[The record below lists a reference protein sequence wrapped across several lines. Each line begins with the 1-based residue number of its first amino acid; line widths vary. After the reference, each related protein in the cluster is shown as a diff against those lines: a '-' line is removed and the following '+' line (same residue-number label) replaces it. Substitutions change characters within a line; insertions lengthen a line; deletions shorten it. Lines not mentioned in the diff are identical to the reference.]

1 MEYWQYSGNG
11 QTWLSDARSQYVA
24 ALKVADGSD
33 RLTLLRS
40 LIRLSGGRLDL
51 DRIGIDLKSEDA
63 AELSRFGI
71 ECSDKIVRLLDDAA
85 EDREMVDLAALNVLD
100 SQARRVDDDC
110 PPDAVLL
117 RHTSHKSYRLQA
129 QKSSIRALLT
139 MPDGAGLMVCM
150 PTGAGKS
157 LLFQIE
163 SLEQRR
169 REPGSC
175 VLVITPTVS
184 LALDHQRTLS
194 VMPGLENS
202 RALAGASTQAGRDDR
217 LDTLN
222 AFRRGDVPVLFMSPE
237 LALGIGR
244 EHLLDAAAS
253 PDDKLAPL
261 EGRLTT
267 IVIDEAHIIESWGRT
282 FRPDFQRLP
291 ALIDDLKARQPKL
304 KTVVLSATLPPAAR
318 RVLRS
323 AYKRAGDWMEI
334 DARKPRRE
342 FDIDIKAFPNAQARD
357 AQLDYLIDRA
367 PRPLIVYTTVASER
381 DDTDS
386 FTENLTSAEAIFERQ
401 KRRGYRRIALFT
413 GDTGGEERKT
423 IVRDWARGDI
433 DFVVA
438 TSAFGMGVDKAN
450 VRTVIHACLPDSPA
464 RYYQEIGRA
473 ARDGHQGLALALFTD
488 TNGKALDDVKSAFSQ
503 ATGSWLTRKKA
514 EPRWNS
520 LYHSRSDV
528 AWNSGR
534 MGFSVDLNALPEG
547 SRSKRSSDYNRN
559 WNMSLLNLLQ
569 RANAIQIVACDLS
582 ASKERWQI
590 EVADLRLLEENA
602 SAAWDDVFN
611 VRAQEQSEALQN
623 VRNFSGIMRH
633 PEDACIL
640 QTVFSLLQE
649 PDADLVEECGRCPH
663 CRARGILPPSSSRD
677 HSVEGRW
684 STIAAPR
691 PGIPIG
697 ITIVAPDDP
706 HIAAGVE
713 DLVVKLA
720 RAGVEQFITAPE
732 LATIVAMAIKET
744 TIDQGFVL
752 PHESVIGRYAVH
764 PARVA
769 TALIVRRHDEHTE
782 LLFKQAKKW
791 VDDKLIEQLIL
802 IADPS
807 MHLQGRRLDQVMSKR
822 APYNQSHLD
831 RSPGLFS

>member
-1 MEYWQYSGNG
+1 MDYTKRIGDGKAWLTDAQSYCLSG
-11 QTWLSDARSQYVA
+11 LRA
-24 ALKVADGSD
+24 AYGAD
-33 RLTLLRS
+33 RLALLRS
-40 LIRLSGGRLDL
+40 LIRLSDGRLDL
-51 DRIGIDLKSEDA
+51 DRIGIVLTAEDTR
-63 AELSRFGI
+63 ELSRFGI
-71 ECSDKIVRLLDDAA
+71 ECSRTVVRLA
-85 EDREMVDLAALNVLD
+85 EEAVLNRDINHFRALAELD
-100 SQARRVDDDC
+100 SRTRRVDDNC

-117 RHTSHKSYRLQA
+117 RHTTHKSYRLQA
-129 QKSSIRALLT
+129 QKSSISALLT

-163 SLEQRR
+163 ALEQRR

-202 RALAGASTQAGRDDR
+202 RALTGTSTQAERDDR

-222 AFRRGDVPVLFMSPE
+222 AFRRGDVPILFMSPE

-267 IVIDEAHIIESWGRT
+267 VVIDEAHIIESWGRT

-291 ALIDDLKARQPKL
+291 SLIDELKTRQPKL
-304 KTVVLSATLPPAAR
+304 KTLVLSATLPPAAR

-323 AYKRAGDWMEI
+323 AYRRAGDWMEI

-342 FDIDIKAFPNAQARD
+342 FDIDINAFPTAQARD
-357 AQLDYLIDRA
+357 ARLDYLIDRV
-367 PRPLIVYTTVASER
+367 PRPLIVYTTVASEM
-381 DDTDS
+381 DETVA
-386 FTENLTSAEAIFERQ
+386 FTENLTSAKAIFERQ

-413 GDTGGEERKT
+413 GDTGSEERKK
-423 IVRDWARGDI
+423 IVQDWARGDI

-450 VRTVIHACLPDSPA
+450 VRTVIHACLPESPS

-473 ARDGHQGLALALFTD
+473 ARDGHQGLAIVLFTD
-488 TNGKALDDVKSAFSQ
+488 TDGKALDDVKSAFSQ

-514 EPRWNS
+514 EPRWKS
-520 LYHSRSDV
+520 LFRSRSDV
-528 AWNSGR
+528 IWNSAR
-534 MGFSVDLNALPEG
+534 VRFSVDLNALPEG
-547 SRSKRSSDYNRN
+547 SRSKRSSDYNRS

-582 ASKERWQI
+582 ASKERSQI
-590 EVADLRLLEENA
+590 EVADLRLLEDNT
-602 SAAWDDVFN
+602 STAWDDVFD
-611 VRAQEQSEALQN
+611 VRDQEQSEALQN
-623 VRNFSGIMRH
+623 VRSFSGIMRR
-633 PEDACIL
+633 PENTCIL
-640 QTVFSLLQE
+640 QSVFALLQE
-649 PDADLVEECGRCPH
+649 PDADLIEECGRCPH
-663 CRARGILPPSSSRD
+663 CRARGIMPPDSPHE
-677 HSVEGRW
+677 HSLEGRW
-684 STIAAPR
+684 RTTSAPT

-706 HIAAGVE
+706 YIAANLD
-713 DLVVKLA
+713 DLVLKLA
-720 RAGVEQFITAPE
+720 RGGVEQFITSCD
-732 LATIVAMAIKET
+732 LASTVATAIKDT
-744 TIDQGFVL
+744 TVEHGFVL
-752 PHESVIGRYAVH
+752 PHETVVGCHAVH
-764 PARVA
+764 PAAVP
-769 TALIVRRHDEHTE
+769 TALIVRRHDERAE
-782 LLFKQAKKW
+782 MLFKQAKKW

-802 IADPS
+802 VADPS
-807 MHLQGRRLDQVMSKR
+807 MQMQGRRLDQVMSKR

-831 RSPGLFS
+831 RLPGLFS

>member
-1 MEYWQYSGNG
+1 MEYWQNSGNS
-11 QTWLSDARSQYVA
+11 QTWLAHARSHYLA

-51 DRIGIDLKSEDA
+51 DRIGIDLTGEDA
-63 AELSRFGI
+63 ADLSRFGI
-71 ECSDKIVRLLDDAA
+71 ECSDAIARLVGDAVQDG
-85 EDREMVDLAALNVLD
+85 ETVDIEALNELD
-100 SQARRVDDDC
+100 SRARRVDDDC

-117 RHTSHKSYRLQA
+117 RHTTHKSYRLQA

-139 MPDGAGLMVCM
+139 MPGGAGLMVCM

-163 SLEQRR
+163 ALEQRR

-202 RALAGASTQAGRDDR
+202 RALAGTSTQAGRDDR

-253 PDDKLAPL
+253 PHDKLAPL

-267 IVIDEAHIIESWGRT
+267 VVIDEAHIIESWGRT

-323 AYKRAGDWMEI
+323 AYHRAGDWMEI

-342 FDIDIKAFPNAQARD
+342 FDIDVNAFPTAQARD

-381 DDTDS
+381 DETDA

-423 IVRDWARGDI
+423 IVSDWARGDI

-514 EPRWNS
+514 EPRWKS
-520 LYHSRSDV
+520 LYRSHSDV
-528 AWNSGR
+528 AWNSGT

-623 VRNFSGIMRH
+623 VRNFSGIMRR
-633 PEDACIL
+633 PENACIL

-663 CRARGILPPSSSRD
+663 CRARGILPPDAPRD
-677 HSVEGRW
+677 QSVEGGW

-706 HIAAGVE
+706 HIASDVE
-713 DLVVKLA
+713 DIVVKLA
-720 RAGVEQFITAPE
+720 RAGVEQFVTASDV
-732 LATIVAMAIKET
+732 ATIVATAIRET

-752 PHESVIGRYAVH
+752 PHESVIGGHAVH

-769 TALIVRRHDEHTE
+769 TALIVRRHDELAE
-782 LLFKQAKKW
+782 LLFKKAKKW

-807 MHLQGRRLDQVMSKR
+807 MQLQGRRLDQVMSKR

-831 RSPGLFS
+831 LLPGLLS